1 VLTAIVPV
9 SDMAGRLQNLEN
21 WLISITDLELKV
33 IVVHDF
39 RDEHTLNEL
48 RVIIGNLMPGKIDL
62 HSGFFGSP
70 GAARNFGLDLASSK
84 YICFWDSDDLPQPK
98 TVCDILSKQRGDFDV
113 LVGQFCILGSSSM
126 EKMKGLSKD
135 QTILDIAI
143 KPGMWRMIFL
153 REFVSAQRFKSMKMG
168 EDQLFLAELFKR
180 NPRLV
185 FTEEHFYDYVVGRI
199 GQLTSN
205 SKSKLELITTYN
217 ALLKLRAGTSG
228 YQFEYF
234 SATIIRLWVS
244 LLRMLMFKKG
254 RAQLLRA
261 LIAKEM
267 IINSHPLVH
276 LRMIFFVTS
285 KLLKEKSS

>member
-1 VLTAIVPV
+1 
-9 SDMAGRLQNLEN
+9 
-21 WLISITDLELKV
+21 
-33 IVVHDF
+33 
-39 RDEHTLNEL
+39 
-48 RVIIGNLMPGKIDL
+48 
-62 HSGFFGSP
+62 
-70 GAARNFGLDLASSK
+70 
-84 YICFWDSDDLPQPK
+84 
-98 TVCDILSKQRGDFDV
+98 
-113 LVGQFCILGSSSM
+113 
-126 EKMKGLSKD
+126 
-135 QTILDIAI
+135 
-143 KPGMWRMIFL
+143 MIFL